1 MTHCYA
7 ACMLLDLGPL
17 TFQEFREIAGW
28 PRGVAGTIL
37 RRLRRRG
44 YVRHFA
50 ERGTNRYLY
59 ELTR

>member
-1 MTHCYA
+1 MTHTYA

-17 TFQEFREIAGW
+17 TYLEFREITGW
-28 PRGVAGTIL
+28 PCGVAGTIL
-37 RRLRRRG
+37 SRLRRRG

-59 ELTR
+59 GLA